1 MVIGAAAADDFVW
14 PFHRTAVLQADGDA
28 LNSIQRYVATG
39 SYRVVNL
46 LLTKVF
52 SLELLDLDGPSTF
65 NGY

>member
-1 MVIGAAAADDFVW
+1 MALY
-14 PFHRTAVLQADGDA
+14 RTAVLQADGDA